1 MRNLN
6 RERADQIRAAMRAS
20 NVWERAAS
28 LGEKALYMNWAIQLL
43 IDHAAQT
50 KGRPVNHVEASR
62 LEVPRGCCLVGLP
75 GSGGRTGAAGKP
87 AGVRAGERDRSRM
100 KHVTS
105 VTSALVAAVAVAGL
119 STAMAGPAT
128 KPAFRSAAAAVGL

>member
-62 LEVPRGCCLVGLP
+62 LEVL
-75 GSGGRTGAAGKP
+75 
-87 AGVRAGERDRSRM
+87 E
-100 KHVTS
+100 
-105 VTSALVAAVAVAGL
+105 VAAWLG
-119 STAMAGPAT
+119 SQE
-128 KPAFRSAAAAVGL
+128 AAEELARPENLLALARENAIDPE